1 MTRVGDRNG
10 KRKRERE
17 SEKKKKKE
25 GEKER
30 KKRGFFIWETKV
42 LCLVHENNT
51 DDKKISPDSR
61 KTYDILDIYNQ
72 TPDKSCVRTTHP
84 R

>member
-1 MTRVGDRNG
+1 M
-10 KRKRERE
+10 ER
-17 SEKKKKKE
+17 
-25 GEKER
+25 EKER
-30 KKRGFFIWETKV
+30 ERARKKRKKREKKREKKRGFFIWETKV